1 MAVATAQGMTAL
13 DVVAQAMQE
22 INSLAQGEVPSN
34 DDASYCL
41 KKLNRMLDEW
51 AAENR
56 YVYSKVFTAYPLT
69 PNLQPHT
76 IGPSG
81 ATFTVSQRPVRIENA
96 NIILNSTNPTTRIP
110 LNLRDDDWWS
120 KVRVPGVTS
129 TTPTDLYYSPDWP
142 NGSIYLWPVPTAA
155 YEVEIETWTLL
166 SQLPALTTVVNL
178 PPGYLNAI
186 VCSLAERICSAFGAQ
201 PAATLVMEAKN
212 ARVAIQ
218 GNNAQ
223 SPRAMTLDAG
233 MPDKGSRKG
242 GGGGGF
248 NWITGGPA

>member
-1 MAVATAQGMTAL
+1 MAQALAQGRTAL
-13 DVVAQAMQE
+13 DVVTQALQE
-22 INSLAQGEVPSN
+22 INSVAQGETAQAG
-34 DDASYCL
+34 DAQFAL
-41 KKLNRMLDEW
+41 QKFNRMLDEW
-51 AAENR
+51 AAQEK
-56 YVYSKVFTAYPLT
+56 YVYSKTFTEYILT

-81 ATFTVSQRPVRIENA
+81 ATFTVTQRPVRIENA
-96 NIILNSTNPTTRIP
+96 NIILNTNNPATNIP

-129 TTPTDLYYSPDWP
+129 TVPTDLYYSTDWP
-142 NGSIYLWPVPTAA
+142 NGSIYLWPVPTFA
-155 YEVEIETWTLL
+155 YGLQLETWALL
-166 SQLPALTTVVNL
+166 NQVPALSSVLNL

-186 VCSLAERICSAFGAQ
+186 ITSLAERLCGPFGMQ
-201 PAATLVMEAKN
+201 VSPTLAMEAKN

-218 GNNAQ
+218 GNNLS

-233 MPDKGSRKG
+233 MPDQASRRNGS
-242 GGGGGF
+242 GGGF